1 MDNKTFMD
9 VASLKT
15 ALVPL
20 GTTTADLSSDMS
32 DLDDSNSEL
41 IENWIGD
48 SMVTYMLVDEYVHR
62 LIHKETK
69 IEEKVIEMLEATA
82 DIRTDID
89 QTEADVINGG

>member
-9 VASLKT
+9 IAGLKT

-20 GTTTADLSSDMS
+20 STATSDLSTKLT

-48 SMVTYMLVDEYVHR
+48 SMVTYMTVDYYVHR
-62 LIHKETK
+62 LIKKETK
-69 IEEKVIEMLEATA
+69 IEEEVIDLLDKTA
-82 DIRTDID
+82 NIRTNID
-89 QTEADVINGG
+89 QTETDAINGG

>member
-9 VASLKT
+9 IAGLKT

-20 GTTTADLSSDMS
+20 STATSDLSTKLT

-48 SMVTYMLVDEYVHR
+48 SMVTYMTVDEYVQR
-62 LIHKETK
+62 LINKEIK
-69 IEEKVIEMLEATA
+69 IEDKVIELLDKTA
-82 DIRTDID
+82 NIRTDVD
-89 QTEADVINGG
+89 QTETDIINGG